1 MEKLLLEL
9 IYGFTAGSLI
19 VVFFIIF
26 MAYELG
32 KRKFISRKLLW
43 RNLKN
48 S

>member
-32 KRKFISRKLLW
+32 KEREMREEEFKNE
-43 RNLKN
+43 NL
-48 S
+48 

>member
-32 KRKFISRKLLW
+32 KERERREEEFQNE
-43 RNLKN
+43 NL
-48 S
+48 